1 MDVYKGIEA
10 VILANDSHQFV
21 CSLSLTDVSCEW
33 CSTCPSTLP
42 SWLTGVATV
51 KTAWLF
57 LSSAGLQSDVWV
69 YMRDHDPSDE
79 GTGPQSWTII
89 LTTTQSRNLPSNRCL
104 KPFVEPFGTEPKP
117 TYLHSYLHG
126 NPAAQSFS
134 SSPSFLHPSLASA
147 LSLCL
152 CHTHGKAHQ
161 LCKHFPLTRALTDT
175 SIRHTETTS
184 TGCWCLLTASS
195 GLRLRQRNDKRRNK
209 SGRRTSVGIIVDTEE
224 TGRDNTMHMGW
235 KKKNLNITLIKGFHI
250 WKRLKE
256 NVMKLFDKKIV
267 R

>member
-152 CHTHGKAHQ
+152 CLYIFSPRCLKSNPCSHINLDQSNLLILFSRGDTDILMQVQLHRDEKGQALRISEYLKSDANFYHT
-161 LCKHFPLTRALTDT
+161 LY
-175 SIRHTETTS
+175 I
-184 TGCWCLLTASS
+184 
-195 GLRLRQRNDKRRNK
+195 
-209 SGRRTSVGIIVDTEE
+209 
-224 TGRDNTMHMGW
+224 
-235 KKKNLNITLIKGFHI
+235 
-250 WKRLKE
+250 
-256 NVMKLFDKKIV
+256 
-267 R
+267 